1 MDWKLIW
8 NSRNDMKCLTE
19 FIRKVCKR
27 RRTSEIGIAD
37 RGNDL
42 GAMALAVASELF
54 YGERFGDM
62 DKDKREFGDKWK

>member
-1 MDWKLIW
+1 
-8 NSRNDMKCLTE
+8 MKCLTE

-27 RRTSEIGIAD
+27 RRSEIEVGD

>member
-1 MDWKLIW
+1 
-8 NSRNDMKCLTE
+8 MKCLTG

-27 RRTSEIGIAD
+27 RSEIEVGD
-37 RGNDL
+37 GGNDL

-54 YGERFGDM
+54 YGERFGDI

>member
-1 MDWKLIW
+1 
-8 NSRNDMKCLTE
+8 MKCLTE

-27 RRTSEIGIAD
+27 RRSEIEVGD

-54 YGERFGDM
+54 YGEMLGNM

>member
-1 MDWKLIW
+1 
-8 NSRNDMKCLTE
+8 MKCLTG

-27 RRTSEIGIAD
+27 RRTREIEVGD

>member
-1 MDWKLIW
+1 
-8 NSRNDMKCLTE
+8 MKCLTG

-27 RRTSEIGIAD
+27 RRTSEVGITD

-54 YGERFGDM
+54 YGERLGSM
-62 DKDKREFGDKWK
+62 DKE

>member
-1 MDWKLIW
+1 
-8 NSRNDMKCLTE
+8 MKCLTG

-27 RRTSEIGIAD
+27 RRTSEIEVGD

-54 YGERFGDM
+54 YGEMLGNM

>member
-1 MDWKLIW
+1 
-8 NSRNDMKCLTE
+8 MKCLTG

-27 RRTSEIGIAD
+27 RRTREIEVGD

-54 YGERFGDM
+54 YGESFGDM
-62 DKDKREFGDKWK
+62 DKK

>member
-1 MDWKLIW
+1 
-8 NSRNDMKCLTE
+8 MKCLTG

-27 RRTSEIGIAD
+27 RRSEIEVGD

-54 YGERFGDM
+54 YGERLGSM
-62 DKDKREFGDKWK
+62 DKDKKEFGDKWK

>member
-1 MDWKLIW
+1 M
-8 NSRNDMKCLTE
+8 TG

-27 RRTSEIGIAD
+27 RRSEIEVGD

-54 YGERFGDM
+54 YGEMLGNM